1 MFKINRVLENTYK
14 IKPKTCVEI
23 VMHGNNTQ
31 NNCLDDGSERTI
43 DPIKDTFMY
52 RRSIIC
58 PMIRVFSSV
67 INFLFRFS
75 QNKLRRVVQ
84 ERQERG
90 DRVSFSRYFQ
100 HYSAQ

>member
-23 VMHGNNTQ
+23 VMHGNNTE
-31 NNCLDDGSERTI
+31 NLDDGSERTF
-43 DPIKDTFMY
+43 DSIKDTSMY
-52 RRSIIC
+52 CSSIIC
-58 PMIRVFSSV
+58 PMLRAFSSG
-67 INFLFRFS
+67 INSLVHFS

-90 DRVSFSRYFQ
+90 DHVSFSRYFQ